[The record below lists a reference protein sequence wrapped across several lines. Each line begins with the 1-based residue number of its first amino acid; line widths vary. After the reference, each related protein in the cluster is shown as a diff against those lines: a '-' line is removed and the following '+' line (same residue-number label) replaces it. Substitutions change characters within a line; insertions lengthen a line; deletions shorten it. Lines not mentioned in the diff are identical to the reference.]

1 MRHLQDV
8 FRIGDKVRAVILGMD
23 EDFTRISL
31 STAELEETDGDM
43 VEKKVCF
50 RNISCDIKLQIV
62 LCLRLKYMTRMSQR
76 MCMNIAKL

>member
-1 MRHLQDV
+1 M
-8 FRIGDKVRAVILGMD
+8 RAVILGMD

-50 RNISCDIKLQIV
+50 RNISCEIEYKQS
-62 LCLRLKYMTRMSQR
+62 CLRFICMKRLSQR
-76 MCMNIAKL
+76 MYMNFAKL